1 MVPVPGSDCFVWLR
15 HAYVGRDSKSPPNV
29 LDTEWVAIYREPEFD
44 GPANYCVEHL
54 DARFG
59 EIAGEN
65 PFPTESDAQTYA
77 ERLYGLRPQDW
88 RDGEPRTAQQR
99 R

>member
-1 MVPVPGSDCFVWLR
+1 M
-15 HAYVGRDSKSPPNV
+15 